1 MFNAELQVGL
11 SITRI
16 SCR

>member
-11 SITRI
+11 SI
-16 SCR
+16 